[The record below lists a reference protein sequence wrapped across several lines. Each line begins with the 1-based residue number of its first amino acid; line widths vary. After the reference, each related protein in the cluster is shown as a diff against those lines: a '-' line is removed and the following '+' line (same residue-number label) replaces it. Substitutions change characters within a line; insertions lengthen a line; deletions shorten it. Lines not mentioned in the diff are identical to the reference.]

1 MKIEVNFNSGEEKK
15 VTPDQ
20 ITYIR
25 DLCEQSGN
33 DFDMYDF
40 TKMTRRE
47 ASEIIDVL
55 RLDV

>member
-1 MKIEVNFNSGEEKK
+1 MKIEINFNSGEEKK
-15 VTPDQ
+15 VSPDQ
-20 ITYIR
+20 INYIR
-25 DLCEQSGN
+25 DLCAQSGN